1 MGENKRHHPRS
12 GRHYGLYCICLWKR
26 ALLDRRREKK
36 AESGKDKKMSVT
48 NTLACSAF
56 AEAGEPCP
64 IEGKKRI
71 NSTSLGTGPS

>member
-1 MGENKRHHPRS
+1 MACTAFAYENEPRS
-12 GRHYGLYCICLWKR
+12 I
-26 ALLDRRREKK
+26 DDVEKK

-64 IEGKKRI
+64 IEGKKR
-71 NSTSLGTGPS
+71 